1 MLCKV
6 TSGRIQRLVS
16 APDIGEEM
24 ARWEGFDAGDFAYFK
39 RRNEARDSQDG
50 SLERSL
56 RIQARSL
63 HTRLRQLATLLE
75 PPLPDL
81 VLDLSRPYVARLPS
95 QIWVAFHRPEA
106 GRKQNDAHLF
116 MMLAEEGLKIGL
128 GWGTNRQHQ
137 VEAQAISTFYERM
150 QHEPEGSA
158 LLEQLVQQGFTLVH
172 RHDPQSYTPV
182 EWLKQRLG
190 MVVYTFDPDAVVR
203 MSQIGNLAEE
213 VLRRLHELL
222 PLYRFIYPQETA
234 TPVNLR
240 ERNAE
245 YTLSQPEQSQS
256 TPIQSQ
262 LARIQA
268 VSQVQETIKPYEPR
282 AGGER
287 YTPDPE
293 TLLGTLRLPESIAH
307 QLITFVNLGRHVI
320 LSGPPGTGKTT
331 LAVNAAQAAAQN
343 DYVDAFMT
351 TTATADWTTF
361 DTVGGYMP
369 GDDGRLQFREGLVLQ
384 SLRENRWIIIDE
396 INRADIDKAFGQILT
411 VLSGQDVELPFRDVH
426 GRRYRIIQ
434 SEARASRF
442 VPATATYHVG
452 RNWRILA
459 TMNTF
464 DKNALFTMSYAFM
477 RRFAFVQIGNPDA
490 VTLQGW
496 IDTAA
501 IAQEDRARMA
511 ALLRDTPRR
520 LGPAIIQDMLAY
532 LAARNDPGG
541 FYEAVVAYVLPQLE
555 GLPPGEVER
564 FYHRLA
570 PLFDAAQREP
580 FRDHLVAL
588 FALDPVR
595 LVRKPVEPREDEE

>member
-1 MLCKV
+1 M
-6 TSGRIQRLVS
+6 S
-16 APDIGEEM
+16 APYIGEEM

-39 RRNEARDSQDG
+39 RRNDARDSQDS

-63 HTRLRQLATLLE
+63 HARLRQLATLLE

-81 VLDLSRPYVARLPS
+81 VLDLAKPYVARLPS

-116 MMLAEEGLKIGL
+116 MMLTEEGLKIGL
-128 GWGTNRQHQ
+128 GWGSKREHPAA
-137 VEAQAISTFYERM
+137 VQAIATFYGRM
-150 QHEPEGSA
+150 QHEPEGQV
-158 LLEQLVQQGFTLVH
+158 LLEQLVQQGFALVH
-172 RHDPQSYTPV
+172 RNDPQSYTPE
-182 EWLKQRLG
+182 EWIKQRLG
-190 MVVYTFDPDAVVR
+190 MVVYTFEPEVVIR
-203 MSQIGNLAEE
+203 MSRTGSLAEE
-213 VLRRLHELL
+213 VLHRLHELL
-222 PLYRFIYPQETA
+222 PLYRFIYPPDTA
-234 TPVNLR
+234 TSVSLR

-245 YTLSQPEQSQS
+245 YTASLPEQNAQAQSQP
-256 TPIQSQ
+256 
-262 LARIQA
+262 ARIQA
-268 VSQVQETIKPYEPR
+268 VSQIQETIQPYEPR
-282 AGGER
+282 AGAER
-287 YTPDPE
+287 YAPDPE
-293 TLLGTLRLPESIAH
+293 TLLGTLRLTESVAN
-307 QLITFVNLGRHVI
+307 QLITFVNLGRHII

-331 LAVNAAQAAAQN
+331 LAVNTAQAAVQN
-343 DYVDAFMT
+343 NFVDAFMT

-384 SLRENRWIIIDE
+384 SLRENRWLLIDE

-411 VLSGQDVELPFRDVH
+411 VLSGQDVELPFRDAH

-477 RRFAFVQIGNPDA
+477 RRFAFVQIGNPDEA
-490 VTLQGW
+490 TLQGW

-511 ALLRDTPRR
+511 TLLRDTPRR

-570 PLFDAAQREP
+570 PFFDAAQREP

-588 FALDPVR
+588 FAVDPVR